1 MSVNLSA
8 ICFGAPREKN
18 CPFEAVDKPAT
29 NTMGITTTTAG
40 GSSSSSK
47 DLVDLE
53 QIVLNWAK
61 QIFEITKTK
70 AESRIH
76 KKHLQFNINWSHL
89 LNECLDPTYTYG
101 GVSTNAVN
109 QAKEEQCL
117 FKSTFSN
124 TTDREQEYSFKT
136 ERSTR
141 SSATVIVEKGL
152 CRGVDMSLK
161 LKTPCEV
168 VEANAGFHN
177 EISITHVGENTTEE
191 ELIWGIDSNV
201 RVPPRCEAV
210 AELVILEDRQVRN
223 FKVES
228 RLSGRIIVTV
238 TNLYDN
244 NSLVTIIEGNIAD
257 IIRGNP
263 NHPTMGF
270 TVHDDVSSFVASAV
284 FKENFPGQKQ
294 LVTSGDTLCH
304 LKSVLH
310 IRFFISHFK
319 VVTFIATGVCKF
331 KYGVEQK
338 VRITEKPLRPR

>member
-1 MSVNLSA
+1 MF
-8 ICFGAPREKN
+8 CFGVPKDQGNISDANFKSTPIS
-18 CPFEAVDKPAT
+18 
-29 NTMGITTTTAG
+29 MGMTTTTV
-40 GSSSSSK
+40 GSSSTK

-61 QIFEITKTK
+61 QIFDITKTK
-70 AESRIH
+70 AEAKIG

-89 LNECLDPTYTYG
+89 LNECLDPTYTFG
-101 GVSTNAVN
+101 GIDSRSVKQN
-109 QAKEEQCL
+109 KEEQCL

-141 SSATVIVEKGL
+141 SSATVVVEKGI
-152 CRGVDMSLK
+152 CRGVEMALK

-177 EISITHVGENTTEE
+177 EISITHIGENTAEE

-228 RLSGRIIVTV
+228 RLSGKIIVTV
-238 TNLYDN
+238 TNLRDN

-257 IIRGNP
+257 IVRGIA
-263 NHPTMGF
+263 NHPNMGF
-270 TVHDDVSSFVASAV
+270 TVQDDIVMF
-284 FKENFPGQKQ
+284 
-294 LVTSGDTLCH
+294 T
-304 LKSVLH
+304 
-310 IRFFISHFK
+310 
-319 VVTFIATGVCKF
+319 ATGICKF

-338 VRITEKPLRPR
+338 VRITEKPLRQY